1 MLERLRS
8 LLAGQAAL
16 LLVLLLLTALFSVS
30 LDRFFTFAT
39 LRAVLN
45 QIPAITVVST
55 GMTFVLMTGAI
66 DLSVGSVLA
75 LTSACLGLLMTKH
88 QWGLPAAGT
97 ACLTAGLL
105 SGLLSGSI
113 CTFARLPSFIVTLGV
128 LQAARGLALLA
139 TGSRPQFI
147 GARVEWLS
155 SPIPGAGVSPAFLAA
170 ALLVLLAHLTL
181 TRTVFGRW
189 CRALGDNESAL
200 RLSGVDCRP
209 LRLMV
214 FVLSGLCASAAGVI
228 ETSRL
233 STGDPGGARGFE
245 LLAIAAAVIGGTSL
259 SGGRG
264 SVLSTFLGVLIISVL
279 QTGLAH
285 AGAGEGLR
293 YLITGT
299 ITVASVAVD
308 SLRTRTADH
317 V

>member
-1 MLERLRS
+1 
-8 LLAGQAAL
+8 
-16 LLVLLLLTALFSVS
+16 
-30 LDRFFTFAT
+30 
-39 LRAVLN
+39 
-45 QIPAITVVST
+45 
-55 GMTFVLMTGAI
+55 
-66 DLSVGSVLA
+66 
-75 LTSACLGLLMTKH
+75 
-88 QWGLPAAGT
+88 
-97 ACLTAGLL
+97 
-105 SGLLSGSI
+105 
-113 CTFARLPSFIVTLGV
+113 
-128 LQAARGLALLA
+128 LA

-155 SPIPGAGVSPAFLAA
+155 SAIPGAGVSPAFLAA

-299 ITVASVAVD
+299 ITVAAVAVD

>member
-1 MLERLRS
+1 MRERFRS
-8 LLAGQAAL
+8 MLAGQAAL
-16 LLVLLLLTALFSVS
+16 LLVLLLLTALFSFS
-30 LDRFFTFAT
+30 LDRFFTAAT

-45 QIPAITVVST
+45 QIPAITVVSI
-55 GMTFVLMTGAI
+55 GMTFVLITGAI

-75 LTSACLGLLMTKH
+75 LTSACLGLLMARH
-88 QWGLPAAGT
+88 QWGLPTAAA
-97 ACLTAGLL
+97 ACLTVGLM
-105 SGLLSGSI
+105 SGLISGSI
-113 CTFARLPSFIVTLGV
+113 STLARLPSFIVTLGV
-128 LQAARGLALLA
+128 MQVTRGLALLA
-139 TGSRPQFI
+139 TGSRPQYI

-155 SPIPGAGVSPAFLAA
+155 APLNAIGVSPAFLAA
-170 ALLVLLAHLTL
+170 AALVLLSHFIL

-189 CRALGDNESAL
+189 CRALGDNETAL

-209 LRLMV
+209 VRLLV
-214 FVLSGLCASAAGVI
+214 FLLSGLCASAAGII

-233 STGDPGGARGFE
+233 STGDPSGARGFE

-264 SVLSTFLGVLIISVL
+264 SVLSTFLGVLIIAVL

-299 ITVASVAVD
+299 ITVAAVAAD
-308 SLRTRTADH
+308 SLRDRTTAH
-317 V
+317 